1 MSTAHVL
8 IIEDD
13 LDNLEMVQFL
23 LQRAGY
29 ATLTAQNG
37 TEGLQLAQNQLPE
50 LILLD
55 MTIPGLDGW
64 KLAAAL
70 KADESTRRIPI
81 IALTAHTL
89 PGDRKRA
96 LDAGCDG
103 YISKPLNVETFLED
117 VAAFLSRKAE

>member
-1 MSTAHVL
+1 MSAAHVL

-37 TEGLQLAQNQLPE
+37 TEGLQLAQNQLPQ

-64 KLAAAL
+64 QLAAAL

-117 VAAFLSRKAE
+117 VAAFLNPKTE

>member
-1 MSTAHVL
+1 MAAARVL

-13 LDNLEMVQFL
+13 LDNREMVKFL
-23 LQRAGY
+23 LQRGGFEVMGVP
-29 ATLTAQNG
+29 NG
-37 TEGLQLAQNQLPE
+37 TEGLAMAQENVPD

-55 MTIPGLDGW
+55 MTIPGMDGW
-64 KLAAAL
+64 QLAHQL
-70 KADESTRRIPI
+70 KEDPLTQHIPI

-103 YISKPLNVETFLED
+103 YISKPISVLTFADE
-117 VAAFLSRKAE
+117 VKEYIK